1 MFYRRKIIL
10 SLLQLLNG
18 EVEKTKLQKLLF
30 LYNQRKQNPEYEFI
44 PYKYGCYSYSANAD
58 LNTMVK
64 KEYLSES
71 EKGYHKNTP
80 KDYLKL
86 LKVSDKQLLIDT
98 VQTYGKMNNEALIK
112 HTYINFPYHAIRST
126 IAKQILNEN
135 LYKRIEKEIPKENS
149 KKLFTIG
156 YEGIS
161 LENYL
166 NKLVKNN
173 IKVLVDV
180 RRNPL
185 SMKFGFSKNLLKR
198 YCESLGIEY
207 IHIPEVGIESSQRQE
222 LETQEDYDVLFENY
236 KQTTLKSTVE
246 NQKNILELVK
256 KHNRIALT
264 CFESNVCQCHRLH
277 LAESILKLDAKL
289 KLQHI

>member
-44 PYKYGCYSYSANAD
+44 PYKYGCYSYSAKAD
-58 LNTMVK
+58 LNTMVRK
-64 KEYLSES
+64 DYLTES
-71 EKGYHKNTP
+71 EKGYHKKDP

-86 LKVSDKQLLIDT
+86 LKVSDRQLLIDII
-98 VQTYGKMNNEALIK
+98 QTYGEMSNETLIK
-112 HTYINFPYHAIRST
+112 HTYINFPYHAIKST
-126 IAKQILNEN
+126 IAKQILNET
-135 LYKRIEKEIPKENS
+135 LYKRIEKEIPKENERM
-149 KKLFTIG
+149 LFTIG

-166 NKLVKNN
+166 NRLVKNN

-180 RRNPL
+180 RKNPL
-185 SMKFGFSKNLLKR
+185 SMKFGFSKTLLKR

-207 IHIPEVGIESSQRQE
+207 IHIPEVGIESNKRQQLESQK
-222 LETQEDYDVLFENY
+222 DYDVLFENY
-236 KQTTLKSTVE
+236 KETTLESTVE
-246 NQKNILELVK
+246 NQQNILELVK